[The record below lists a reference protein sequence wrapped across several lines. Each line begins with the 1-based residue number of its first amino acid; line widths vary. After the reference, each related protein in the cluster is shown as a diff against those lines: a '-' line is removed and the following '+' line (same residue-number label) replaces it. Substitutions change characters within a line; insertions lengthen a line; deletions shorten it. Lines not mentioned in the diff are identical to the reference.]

1 VRAYHFLLSVRK
13 ILYMQCRSA
22 LSVPRFFIPILS
34 TSLCTISLLRL
45 SCRWGYTGE
54 SYASKLGPQM
64 VTFDAMRNHL
74 TAAASLADVAAEP
87 IDHTLFK

>member
-1 VRAYHFLLSVRK
+1 MGSVLSLMR
-13 ILYMQCRSA
+13 
-22 LSVPRFFIPILS
+22 
-34 TSLCTISLLRL
+34 
-45 SCRWGYTGE
+45 RWGYTGE

-87 IDHTLFK
+87 IDLALFK

>member
-1 VRAYHFLLSVRK
+1 MLKHPLGTTFL
-13 ILYMQCRSA
+13 
-22 LSVPRFFIPILS
+22 IPFLS
-34 TSLCTISLLRL
+34 TSLLCALSFLRL

-87 IDHTLFK
+87 VDHALFK